1 MPLTLGAD
9 GRFGGAFAVQSEV
22 LRFRVRVDGGAWQV
36 PPGLAVDVDDFGGLV
51 GVALVR

>member
-1 MPLTLGAD
+1 MGTD
-9 GRFGGAFAVQSEV
+9 GRFGGLFAVESEV
-22 LRFRVRVDGGAWQV
+22 LRFRLRIDGGPWQV